1 MQKAF
6 PATLAVMCIGALMM
20 IGLSLSPPRSSA
32 PIKPIASLA
41 ERIRDATVI
50 AISTLAVLFIGTVLA
65 FVIIERQ
72 QSGGKR
78 IFRAP
83 THVPGWVRIL
93 SLALV
98 MLAFVAATYTP
109 PTEHE
114 KPTPGPEAKG
124 GEKKAPAESVEEPES
139 EYAPRPEP
147 PLVVPA
153 KVAPW
158 PWWKYGLIFAA
169 IAFIAVIGV
178 AVIGPQRTAVTP
190 KPVASDAL
198 AMADML
204 SIEMVDFS
212 DAAIEAIE
220 EEPDAQIAVLMCYL
234 AFLSALEMG
243 GAPAESH
250 YTPEECALNA
260 EKAFKVPR
268 RSLSDLLAAYQKAFF
283 STHDVT
289 SQDKAAALASL
300 RSLKSHIDSIS
311 VAQAASGQRG

>member
-50 AISTLAVLFIGTVLA
+50 AISTLAVPFHRNRACLRHHRKA
-65 FVIIERQ
+65 AERRQ
-72 QSGGKR
+72 ENLP
-78 IFRAP
+78 RANP
-83 THVPGWVRIL
+83 CPRLGPHPIT
-93 SLALV
+93 ALV

-158 PWWKYGLIFAA
+158 PWWKYGLMLCSHSLHRSHRRRRNR
-169 IAFIAVIGV
+169 
-178 AVIGPQRTAVTP
+178 PQRTAVTP

-198 AMADML
+198 QWRTCC